1 MTEQENTI
9 LETTLTS
16 NTSESV
22 QPEQAVYSTTDI
34 VSDKAV
40 EEEVTVSETFN
51 KLVELNDEMA
61 QSITNLEKVLTSS
74 KELQN
79 ALASTNNVL
88 FGDLINSLNAQI
100 DEYSNQ
106 HSRLVEKKARLEH
119 VISCYNVVAGYEDAV
134 ESLSFIFGLLK

>member
-16 NTSESV
+16 DTSESV
-22 QPEQAVYSTTDI
+22 QPEQAIYSTTDI

-119 VISCYNVVAGYEDAV
+119 VISSYNIVGYEDAV